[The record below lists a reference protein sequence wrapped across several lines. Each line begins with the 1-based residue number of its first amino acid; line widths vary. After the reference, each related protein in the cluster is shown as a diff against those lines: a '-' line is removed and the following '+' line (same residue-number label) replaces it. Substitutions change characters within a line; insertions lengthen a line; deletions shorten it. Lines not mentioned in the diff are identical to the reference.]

1 MNQPVFFEG
10 IVKQSENRAK
20 KKLSGKGSVQIAFLC
35 LAFVLVTWKVEEM
48 VWSRVEL
55 PSVPASCVEPGEV
68 PVNTED
74 KDYITYV
81 DFTVPLWALEL
92 AYQYDISSYG
102 EEAHFAWVELLAY
115 VSAHTGGKYEN
126 TGKVRGLL
134 KAACEEIKAQRG
146 SCRERWREELKYYS
160 YYEEVYDSIFG
171 DWLGEYEY
179 EEVVEGEK
187 VWKKKYGLK
196 AYSPIARYFPY
207 EAYDDFGASRSYGYK
222 RRHLGHDM
230 LGQTGTPITAVESG
244 IVEALG
250 WNQYGGWR
258 IGIRSLD
265 GRRYYYYAHLRQNW
279 PYVKTLQVGDY
290 VTAGDVIGYMG
301 RTGYS
306 TKENVNNIETTHLHF
321 GIQLIYDESQKES
334 DNEIWIDCYSLT
346 EFLKKH
352 RQEAAKDL
360 QTGEWSRT
368 TRIKDPLLP
377 EWEQEKDTVLSPAVS

>member
-1 MNQPVFFEG
+1 MLLGKIPRP
-10 IVKQSENRAK
+10 QSLQR
-20 KKLSGKGSVQIAFLC
+20 KGSLG
-35 LAFVLVTWKVEEM
+35 LLLVCTALMLLTWRVENL
-48 VWSRVEL
+48 VWSQAKLQALSAVGEEAGEA
-55 PSVPASCVEPGEV
+55 PA
-68 PVNTED
+68 NTEE
-74 KDYITYV
+74 KKFITYV

-102 EEAHFAWVELLAY
+102 EEAHFSWVEVLAY
-115 VSAHTGGKYEN
+115 VSAHTGGSYDN
-126 TGKVRGLL
+126 PRKVRELMK
-134 KAACEEIKAQRG
+134 KACGQIGEQKG
-146 SCRERWREELKYYS
+146 SCREQWLRELKYYA

-179 EEVVEGEK
+179 EEMVDGAP
-187 VWKKKYGLK
+187 VWKTKYGLK

-265 GRRYYYYAHLRQNW
+265 GQRYYYYAHLRQNW
-279 PYVKTLQVGDY
+279 PYVKTLQVGDT

-306 TKENVNNIETTHLHF
+306 TQENVNNIEVTHLHF

-334 DNEIWIDCYSLT
+334 DNEIWIDCFALT

-352 RQEAAKDL
+352 RQEVGKNPE
-360 QTGEWSRT
+360 TGEWHRT
-368 TRIKDPLLP
+368 TEIREPLSAP
-377 EWEQEKDTVLSPAVS
+377 EQKEEHTVFQAAVS